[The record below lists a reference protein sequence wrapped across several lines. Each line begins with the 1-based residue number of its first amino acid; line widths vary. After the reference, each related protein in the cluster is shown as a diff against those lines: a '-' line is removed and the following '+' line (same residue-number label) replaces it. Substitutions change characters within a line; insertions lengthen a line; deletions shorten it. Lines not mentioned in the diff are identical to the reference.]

1 MRLGMVRTSL
11 FSVGLAGAL
20 LIGAAGVASAAM
32 TGLQPASP
40 QPDPSQVA
48 PGLAVSYFG
57 QMFQDVGEVA
67 GQSGGEAG
75 TPLAKLD
82 DMPAQGAPVL
92 TSGKAMGVGAQI
104 RGLIHFDKAGTYS
117 FRVTSNDG
125 VRVTLAGQMLA
136 EDPGVHSDHTSLPV
150 DVAIE
155 TPGWYELSVDY
166 FQKKGTATL
175 RLLWTPPGGSESPV
189 PAEAFAHR
197 K

>member
-1 MRLGMVRTSL
+1 MGVGVVRRSL
-11 FSVGLAGAL
+11 FGIGLAGAVL
-20 LIGAAGVASAAM
+20 VGVGSVASAAM

-40 QPDPSQVA
+40 QPDPAQVA
-48 PGLAVSYFG
+48 PGLAVSYFA

-75 TPLAKLD
+75 APLAQIND
-82 DMPAQGAPVL
+82 TPAQGAPVL
-92 TSGKAMGVGAQI
+92 TSGKATGVGAQI

-125 VRVTLAGQMLA
+125 VRVTLAGQLLA
-136 EDPGVHSDHTSLPV
+136 EDPGVHSDHTTLPI

-155 TPGWYELSVDY
+155 QPGWYDLSVDY

-175 RLLWTPPGGSESPV
+175 QLLWTPPGGSEAPV
-189 PAEAFAHR
+189 PADAFAHR